1 MKRNGSLSVGKRR
14 GRNDGQELTF
24 VLSDELRSVPKMALC
39 KSENCAHFWG
49 AILFIFCTLLFSSNS
64 RVSLFLERTQ
74 TGLPTSKS
82 TNINDDESL
91 SLLDLRIHIRSF
103 SHFLLAFAIFPTARN
118 IQIIYRF
125 TSNFLIFISLRVLF
139 SFLSYT
145 FFNRKFGMQI

>member
-1 MKRNGSLSVGKRR
+1 MCPKLHLASLRI
-14 GRNDGQELTF
+14 
-24 VLSDELRSVPKMALC
+24 VLIFEAQLYV
-39 KSENCAHFWG
+39 
-49 AILFIFCTLLFSSNS
+49 FIFCTLLFSSNS

-74 TGLPTSKS
+74 TGLPTSKF

-91 SLLDLRIHIRSF
+91 SLLDRRIHIRSF

-125 TSNFLIFISLRVLF
+125 TSNFLVFISLRVLF

-145 FFNRKFGMQI
+145 FFNRNFGMQL